1 MPSIDSEESV
11 AAVARAACLGGHT
24 AVLCAEVPG
33 DVGYLF
39 FLKGEL
45 VHAASLDLEGEAA
58 AVEVL
63 GWQGASLG
71 WCERRWP
78 RERTIT
84 SDLTALLE
92 STTTR
97 PPVVTTVQPPVTA
110 AIADPE
116 EEAPP
121 ESQARRA
128 PTSVLA
134 PRFPTAV
141 GVSRALLC
149 DGFKNVLSVNGGGLA
164 TEARGSYQH
173 LKSVLRSSTV
183 LGDLFGEALGLGPLF
198 AAEASSGAFHRIVAR
213 STESTTVAETTGG
226 SALSLARAFLKL

>member
-1 MPSIDSEESV
+1 MSAIESEESV

-63 GWQGASLG
+63 AWQGASLG

-78 RERTIT
+78 RERTIAK
-84 SDLTALLE
+84 DLSGLLE
-92 STTTR
+92 SIATQPLITTS
-97 PPVVTTVQPPVTA
+97 P
-110 AIADPE
+110 ADSEAEEAEEAE
-116 EEAPP
+116 EEPPP

-128 PTSVLA
+128 PPSALHA
-134 PRFPTAV
+134 RFPTAV

-149 DGFKNVLSVNGGGLA
+149 DGFKNVLSVNGSGLA
-164 TEARGSYQH
+164 TEARGSHQH
-173 LKSVLRSSTV
+173 LKAIASASTV

-198 AAEASSGAFHRIVAR
+198 AAEASSSAFYRIVAR
-213 STESTTVAETTGG
+213 SADGSTVAETTGG